1 MGSSSSPPS
10 EGGTGS
16 NAGLR
21 YGDDYSRGEIHRVAA
36 AASRI
41 RSAILF
47 VILDAVAVVIGYGLA
62 EVTYFRDTAPTGY
75 WFHFI
80 GFLAIAVIVTILCNR
95 LFGLYGRMWRHA
107 GADEARQ
114 LLLSVATTLCVLIA
128 FWPVGN
134 AIHIELVPPFVVV
147 VGCMFAASGMGVI
160 RFHSRLFAWQRGSKR
175 LGLRVAVI
183 GSRDAGAAA
192 IREMLRSPGAGLVP
206 VAVFDDDE
214 RAHGLSLLG
223 VPVVGSINEIPKAT
237 SRFTIQQVLL
247 AIPSPSPELV
257 ERALR
262 ASEEA
267 GVSMKMLPGVKD
279 MLNEPNH
286 LAALRQA
293 REPQI
298 EDLLGRTPVPTD
310 LEAVRRSIEGRR
322 VLVTGAGGSIGSE
335 ICRQV
340 STMGPAQ
347 LVLLDHDETHLHDT
361 AATLTSPAEQA
372 LVDIFDREAVF
383 ETFERYLPE
392 VVFHAAAH
400 KHVPVLEEHPL
411 EASKTN
417 VLGTRNVVDAASSVG
432 TRRFVQISTDKA
444 VHPSSVMGASKR
456 LAEQTVLAH
465 APVGGAYCTVRF
477 GNVLGSRG
485 SVIPTFA
492 RQIALGGPVTVTD
505 PRMTRFFMSV
515 EEAVQLVLQSSVLSE
530 GGEIFMLEM
539 GVPVKIID
547 LAERMIRLSGCQVG
561 IDIPIEI
568 TGMRPGEKLNEVLST
583 PDEEILATS
592 HPYINRLVPT
602 RAPES
607 VFAAELEELELATL
621 RRDKVVVRN
630 LLFTAG
636 VPAGFVPNVPLANGE
651 SPVIPSAAA
660 FEWPELDDA
669 EGDLD
674 LNRLVAGYVRQTE
687 GDTDQVRA

>member
-1 MGSSSSPPS
+1 MRRF
-10 EGGTGS
+10 
-16 NAGLR
+16 A
-21 YGDDYSRGEIHRVAA
+21 V

-41 RSAILF
+41 RAAILF
-47 VILDAVAVVIGYGLA
+47 VIMDAVAVVIGYGLA
-62 EVTYFRDTAPTGY
+62 EVTYYRHRAPSGY
-75 WFHFI
+75 WLHFSE
-80 GFLAIAVIVTILCNR
+80 FLAVAVVVTVLSNR
-95 LFGLYGRMWRHA
+95 FFGLYGRMWRHA

-114 LLLSVATTLCVLIA
+114 LLLSVATTLTVLIA
-128 FWPVGN
+128 FWPVGKELQ
-134 AIHIELVPPFVVV
+134 IQLVPPIVVV
-147 VGCMFAASGMGVI
+147 VGCMFAAAGMGVI

-214 RAHGLSLLG
+214 RR
-223 VPVVGSINEIPKAT
+223 P
-237 SRFTIQQVLL
+237 
-247 AIPSPSPELV
+247 
-257 ERALR
+257 RALAAGR
-262 ASEEA
+262 ARGRRHRRDPEGDEPLHHPA
-267 GVSMKMLPGVKD
+267 GPARHPLTLAGAGRPGPALVRAGRRVD
-279 MLNEPNH
+279 EDPPGGQGHDRRAEPPGRP
-286 LAALRQA
+286 APGPR
-293 REPQI
+293 PQI

-310 LEAVRRSIEGRR
+310 LESVRRSIEGHR

-340 STMGPAQ
+340 STLGPAE

-361 AATLTSPAEQA
+361 AATLVGPAEQA
-372 LVDIFDREAVF
+372 LVDIYDREAVF
-383 ETFERYLPE
+383 ETFERYRPE
-392 VVFHAAAH
+392 IVFHAAAH

-411 EASKTN
+411 EAAKTN
-417 VLGTRNVVDAASSVG
+417 VLGTRNVVEAAATVG
-432 TRRFVQISTDKA
+432 TCRFVQISTDKA

-492 RQIALGGPVTVTD
+492 RQIAQGGPVTVTD

-515 EEAVQLVLQSSVLSE
+515 EEAVQLVLQASVLSK

-539 GVPVKIID
+539 GVPVKILD

-583 PDEEILATS
+583 PDEEILGTS
-592 HPYINRLVPT
+592 HPYINRLVPIAGPGRRVRHRARGARARHAAT
-602 RAPES
+602 RQAVGPHHAVHGRRHGRGS
-607 VFAAELEELELATL
+607 PDDPQL
-621 RRDKVVVRN
+621 RGRHSRWHRLRV
-630 LLFTAG
+630 AG
-636 VPAGFVPNVPLANGE
+636 ARRRRGRSRHAGPRRRVPAP
-651 SPVIPSAAA
+651 
-660 FEWPELDDA
+660 
-669 EGDLD
+669 
-674 LNRLVAGYVRQTE
+674 AGGRTRPGPGVTRH
-687 GDTDQVRA
+687 RR

>member
-1 MGSSSSPPS
+1 MGSD
-10 EGGTGS
+10 
-16 NAGLR
+16 AGIH
-21 YGDDYSRGEIHRVAA
+21 DDNDYARSDIRRVAV

-41 RSAILF
+41 RAAVLF
-47 VILDAVAVVIGYGLA
+47 VILDALTVVIGYGLA
-62 EVTYFRDTAPTGY
+62 EVTYFRDRAPSGY
-75 WFHFI
+75 WLHFTE
-80 GFLAIAVIVTILCNR
+80 FLAVAVVVTIVCNR
-95 LFGLYGRMWRHA
+95 KFGLYGRMWRHA

-128 FWPVGN
+128 FWPIGN
-134 AIHIELVPPFVVV
+134 SMHIELVPPFVVV
-147 VGCMFAASGMGVI
+147 VGCMFTAAGMGVI

-206 VAVFDDDE
+206 VAVFDDDK

-223 VPVVGSINEIPKAT
+223 VPVVGDIDEIPKAT
-237 SRFTIQQVLL
+237 SRYTIQQVLL

-257 ERALR
+257 DRALR
-262 ASEEA
+262 ASEAA
-267 GVSMKMLPGVKD
+267 GVSMKILPGVKD
-279 MLNEPNH
+279 MLDEPNH

-310 LEAVRRSIEGRR
+310 LESVRRSIEGHR

-340 STMGPAQ
+340 AGLGPAE
-347 LVLLDHDETHLHDT
+347 LVLIDHDETHLHDT
-361 AATLTSPAEQA
+361 AATLAGPAQQA
-372 LVDIFDREAVF
+372 LVDIYDRDAVF
-383 ETFERYLPE
+383 ETFERYRPE

-400 KHVPVLEEHPL
+400 KHVPVLEQHPL
-411 EASKTN
+411 EAAKTN
-417 VLGTRNVVDAASSVG
+417 VLGTLNIVDAAAAVG
-432 TRRFVQISTDKA
+432 TQRFVQISTDKA

-465 APVGGAYCTVRF
+465 APEGGAYCTVRF

-492 RQIALGGPVTVTD
+492 RQIAQGGPVTVTD

-515 EEAVQLVLQSSVLSE
+515 EEAVQLVLQSSVLSH

-568 TGMRPGEKLNEVLST
+568 TGIRPGEKLNEVLST
-583 PDEEILATS
+583 PDEVVLPTT
-592 HPYINRLVPT
+592 HPYINRLVPIKADPVLFEADLE
-602 RAPES
+602 R
-607 VFAAELEELELATL
+607 LEECVVT
-621 RRDKVVVRN
+621 RDQDAVRT

-636 VPAGFVPNVPLANGE
+636 LVTTETVAPEVTVDAEPADGGGVDAGSVESDPIDNGFPWSTLVASEPDPGQVPA
-651 SPVIPSAAA
+651 
-660 FEWPELDDA
+660 
-669 EGDLD
+669 
-674 LNRLVAGYVRQTE
+674 
-687 GDTDQVRA
+687 